1 MAQFRITEIEDYE
14 ALVGAEVVQ
23 RIRDKADKLK
33 RPARREFQFHLLRR
47 WSGRNNFFAHSAHE
61 QPWPANRVESDSGHP

>member
-14 ALVGAEVVQ
+14 AFVGAEVIQ

-33 RPARREFQFHLLRR
+33 GLRVA
-47 WSGRNNFFAHSAHE
+47 NFN
-61 QPWPANRVESDSGHP
+61 QPTTAAAWQK